1 MCPAMPCY
9 QPSIVRLLAGRPQLR
24 VRPLDDRQE
33 LDGSVGEGNPAPA
46 IAAAPAVDPA
56 VQARQDAVAPVQVL
70 GGGLL
75 VRSLGWQNVVRT
87 AAVLVEQRWSQAP
100 LLTPHQNLACRLDAL
115 CGAAKRPLTVCGR
128 WHRGRW
134 QLASLA
140 MERALTAA
148 GESVVASPS
157 AKAMS
162 HPPLPPVRALPVAR
176 LDCCQG
182 LLLCLGS
189 SQGGQT
195 RGRAGT
201 RTAAGPRQRQ
211 RQGHIQRGDARR
223 GRRFRRQRR
232 RPQRQLS

>member
-1 MCPAMPCY
+1 M
-9 QPSIVRLLAGRPQLR
+9 
-24 VRPLDDRQE
+24 
-33 LDGSVGEGNPAPA
+33 
-46 IAAAPAVDPA
+46 
-56 VQARQDAVAPVQVL
+56 
-70 GGGLL
+70 
-75 VRSLGWQNVVRT
+75 
-87 AAVLVEQRWSQAP
+87 VEQRWSQAP

-232 RPQRQLS
+232 RPQRGSCHRDGTRAAAGVAGGTGGAGGMRRSKGLRENNTTHTTICDQTGLPEGRRTQSSRRTR

>member
-1 MCPAMPCY
+1 MARCPQTAERMHSTDR
-9 QPSIVRLLAGRPQLR
+9 QTAGRT
-24 VRPLDDRQE
+24 
-33 LDGSVGEGNPAPA
+33 PAPSTLHISPRSCA
-46 IAAAPAVDPA
+46 LAAASYSVC
-56 VQARQDAVAPVQVL
+56 VGCTCAP
-70 GGGLL
+70 
-75 VRSLGWQNVVRT
+75 SLGVFTPR
-87 AAVLVEQRWSQAP
+87 SQAP

-140 MERALTAA
+140 MERALTDA

-195 RGRAGT
+195 RSRAGT